1 MYKKFDSCSEDLLTE
16 TKYKQKENRN
26 KAERQ
31 RGTEENGRQENFVV
45 AIMSGYSGVHYTD
58 IYDPEGNPGHRKT
71 RYVEVWDTLDDGTP
85 ICYKKHI
92 HYEGYGQRYCR
103 EKMCFLES
111 INVDHPLWSPGGYGK
126 SGNTV
131 GKREDSMGKSLVFNE
146 EADVKVIGE
155 NEVITEL
162 IDGSNRSER
171 TSWNFNLMLAKFVEK
186 CPREDRPSFFEEGFY
201 GEIWTKDME
210 MMKDFKRMFDWID
223 AMKAA
228 DKNKKISLAD
238 QSVKNYPFRYYE
250 QIKELYMK
258 YMEKKLGGEWWTA
271 EEKVEEK
278 TEKKTFKFNP
288 KAAVFVPRVI
298 FSAPMEKENPP
309 KPEGPA
315 PEKSRPH
322 STNGTDHLMPWRI
335 CEESDK
341 KILELDRKLQMLI
354 NLHGPVVEA
363 QQI

>member
-1 MYKKFDSCSEDLLTE
+1 MPWCSG
-16 TKYKQKENRN
+16 
-26 KAERQ
+26 AH
-31 RGTEENGRQENFVV
+31 
-45 AIMSGYSGVHYTD
+45 YSD
-58 IYDPEGNPGHRKT
+58 IYDPEGKPEHRGT

-85 ICYKKHI
+85 ICYTKHI
-92 HYEGYGQRYCR
+92 YYEGYGRNSQ
-103 EKMCFLES
+103 EKFDFRIS
-111 INVDHPLWSPGGYGK
+111 VNKDHPLWSPGGYGK
-126 SGNTV
+126 SGNPL
-131 GKREDSMGKSLVFNE
+131 GKRGDSLKKSLMFNE
-146 EADVKVIGE
+146 EGEVKVIGE
-155 NEVITEL
+155 NEVVTEM

-171 TSWNFNLMLAKFVEK
+171 TSWNFNLMLANFVEK
-186 CPREDRPSFFEEGFY
+186 CSGEDRRSFFEKGFY

-223 AMKAA
+223 TMKAA

-250 QIKELYMK
+250 EIRELYMK
-258 YMEKKLGGEWWTA
+258 YMERELGIEWWIVEGKN
-271 EEKVEEK
+271 EEKVE
-278 TEKKTFKFNP
+278 EKKTFKFNP
-288 KAAVFVPRVI
+288 NAAVFVPSVI
-298 FSAPMEKENPP
+298 FSPAMEKGNPP

-322 STNGTDHLMPWRI
+322 STNGPDYLMPWRI

>member
-1 MYKKFDSCSEDLLTE
+1 
-16 TKYKQKENRN
+16 
-26 KAERQ
+26 
-31 RGTEENGRQENFVV
+31 
-45 AIMSGYSGVHYTD
+45 MSGYLGAHYAD
-58 IYDPEGNPGHRKT
+58 IYDPERNPEHRGT
-71 RYVEVWDTLDDGTP
+71 RYVEEWDTLDDGTP
-85 ICYKKHI
+85 ICYKRHI
-92 HYEGYGQRYCR
+92 PYEGYGQRYCR
-103 EKMCFLES
+103 EKMAFLES

-126 SGNTV
+126 SGNRL
-131 GKREDSMGKSLVFNE
+131 GKREDSKEKSLMFNE
-146 EADVKVIGE
+146 EAKVKVIGE
-155 NEVITEL
+155 NEVITEM

-171 TSWNFNLMLAKFVEK
+171 TSWNFNLMLSNFVEK

-210 MMKDFKRMFDWID
+210 LMKDFKRMFDWID

-258 YMEKKLGGEWWTA
+258 YMDKKLGAEWGGA
-271 EEKVEEK
+271 KEKIEDKKEK
-278 TEKKTFKFNP
+278 TTEKKTFKFNP
-288 KAAVFVPRVI
+288 NAAVFVPSVI
-298 FSAPMEKENPP
+298 FSPAMEKGTPP

-322 STNGTDHLMPWRI
+322 STNGPDHLMPWRI

-341 KILELDRKLQMLI
+341 KILELDRKLQILI

-363 QQI
+363 HQI